1 MGVFYFFNHFGIWKF
16 IHISLSVYYLKEH
29 IIPFRQQLLQHVVGA
44 SESASKVGISST
56 SFIRSSE
63 VSSELVGETYF
74 KRTQRS
80 SASLLRERN
89 KAEICY

>member
-1 MGVFYFFNHFGIWKF
+1 MGVLYFFNHFGIQKF

-29 IIPFRQQLLQHVVGA
+29 IIPFRQQLLQHVAGA

-63 VSSELVGETYF
+63 VSSELVGETFF
-74 KRTQRS
+74 KRT
-80 SASLLRERN
+80 
-89 KAEICY
+89 